1 MKLGL
6 IINPIA
12 GMGGKVGLKGTDG
25 PEVLEK
31 ARSLGAKEESPIKA
45 KSALKILLP
54 IKDELEIYTYPGDM
68 GENELREFGFEPLVL
83 GERKET
89 TGPEDTEEAAKAM
102 VDKGVDLLMFAGG
115 DGTAR
120 NIYNVVADK
129 IPVIGIPAGVK
140 IHSGV
145 YANHPRSAGEVAL
158 KYLTEE
164 GIPTKEAEVMDID
177 EEAFRE
183 GVVTARLYGYM
194 MTPYL
199 ENLMQGQKSGG
210 IASEAEVL
218 AGIADRIVEEM
229 ENEPDTYFIIGS
241 GSTTRPIMDELGLP
255 NTLLGIDI
263 VKNKELIGSDLNERQ
278 IIDII
283 DGNKAK
289 IVVTV
294 IGGQG
299 YIFGRGNQQ
308 LSGEVV
314 KRVGKENILVIAPKE
329 KLMSLGDNPLLVDTG
344 DDEVNS
350 LFNGYMKVIINYT
363 SVQLAKVK
371 GL

>member
-25 PEVLEK
+25 PEVLKK
-31 ARSLGAKEESPIKA
+31 ARELGATEESPIKA
-45 KSALKILLP
+45 KLALEVLLA
-54 IKDELEIYTYPGDM
+54 IKDKLEIYTYPGDM
-68 GENELREFGFEPLVL
+68 GENELKSIGFEPIVL
-83 GERKET
+83 GVRKDS
-89 TGPEDTEEAAKAM
+89 TGPEDTEKAAKEM
-102 VDKGVDLLMFAGG
+102 LDVGVDLLVFGGG

-120 NIYNVVADK
+120 NIFNAVGDK
-129 IPVIGIPAGVK
+129 VPVIGIPAGVK

-145 YANHPRSAGEVAL
+145 YANHPKSAGEVAL
-158 KYLTEE
+158 KYLTE
-164 GIPTKEAEVMDID
+164 GINIKEAEVMDID
-177 EEAFRE
+177 EDAFRD
-183 GVVTARLYGYM
+183 GVVTAKLYGFM
-194 MTPYL
+194 MIPYIESL
-199 ENLMQGQKSGG
+199 VQNQKTGKINSEEDVLKG
-210 IASEAEVL
+210 IAESV
-218 AGIADRIVEEM
+218 IDEM
-229 ENEPDTYFIIGS
+229 EKEPDTYFIIGS
-241 GSTTRPIMDELGLP
+241 GSTIRPIMDELGLP

-263 VKNKELIGSDLNERQ
+263 VKNKELIGSDLNEKQ

-283 DGNKAK
+283 DGHKAK

-314 KRVGKENILVIAPKE
+314 KRVGKENIIIVAPKE
-329 KLMSLGDNPLLVDTG
+329 KLKSLGDKPLLVDTG
-344 DDEVNS
+344 DEEVNS
-350 LFNGYMKVIINYT
+350 QFNGYMKVIINYS
-363 SVQLAKVK
+363 SVQLQRVK

>member
-1 MKLGL
+1 
-6 IINPIA
+6 
-12 GMGGKVGLKGTDG
+12 
-25 PEVLEK
+25 
-31 ARSLGAKEESPIKA
+31 
-45 KSALKILLP
+45 
-54 IKDELEIYTYPGDM
+54 
-68 GENELREFGFEPLVL
+68 
-83 GERKET
+83 
-89 TGPEDTEEAAKAM
+89 
-102 VDKGVDLLMFAGG
+102 
-115 DGTAR
+115 
-120 NIYNVVADK
+120 
-129 IPVIGIPAGVK
+129 
-140 IHSGV
+140 
-145 YANHPRSAGEVAL
+145 
-158 KYLTEE
+158 
-164 GIPTKEAEVMDID
+164 
-177 EEAFRE
+177 
-183 GVVTARLYGYM
+183 
-194 MTPYL
+194 
-199 ENLMQGQKSGG
+199 
-210 IASEAEVL
+210 
-218 AGIADRIVEEM
+218 
-229 ENEPDTYFIIGS
+229 
-241 GSTTRPIMDELGLP
+241 MDELGLP

-363 SVQLAKVK
+363 SVQLTKVR

>member
-1 MKLGL
+1 
-6 IINPIA
+6 
-12 GMGGKVGLKGTDG
+12 
-25 PEVLEK
+25 
-31 ARSLGAKEESPIKA
+31 
-45 KSALKILLP
+45 
-54 IKDELEIYTYPGDM
+54 
-68 GENELREFGFEPLVL
+68 
-83 GERKET
+83 
-89 TGPEDTEEAAKAM
+89 
-102 VDKGVDLLMFAGG
+102 
-115 DGTAR
+115 
-120 NIYNVVADK
+120 
-129 IPVIGIPAGVK
+129 
-140 IHSGV
+140 
-145 YANHPRSAGEVAL
+145 
-158 KYLTEE
+158 
-164 GIPTKEAEVMDID
+164 
-177 EEAFRE
+177 
-183 GVVTARLYGYM
+183 
-194 MTPYL
+194 
-199 ENLMQGQKSGG
+199 
-210 IASEAEVL
+210 
-218 AGIADRIVEEM
+218 M

-363 SVQLAKVK
+363 SVQLTKVR

>member
-25 PEVLEK
+25 PEVLKK
-31 ARSLGAKEESPIKA
+31 ARELGAKEESPIKA
-45 KSALKILLP
+45 KSALKLLLP
-54 IKDELEIYTYPGDM
+54 IKDKLEIYTYPGDM
-68 GENELREFGFEPLVL
+68 GESELREVGFEPTVL
-83 GERKET
+83 GEKKDL
-89 TGPEDTEEAAKAM
+89 TGPEDTEKAAKEM
-102 VDKGVDLLMFAGG
+102 LDKGIDLLMFAGG

-120 NIYNVVADK
+120 NIFNAVGDK
-129 IPVIGIPAGVK
+129 VPVIGIPAGVK

-145 YANHPRSAGEVAL
+145 YANHPKSAGEVAL
-158 KYLTEE
+158 KYFTEA
-164 GIPTKEAEVMDID
+164 IKVKEAEVMDID
-177 EEAFRE
+177 EDAFRE
-183 GVVTARLYGYM
+183 GVVTAKLYGFM
-194 MTPYL
+194 MIPYIESL
-199 ENLMQGQKSGG
+199 VQNQKTGRIISEEEVLKG
-210 IASEAEVL
+210 IAESV
-218 AGIADRIVEEM
+218 IDEM
-229 ENEPDTYFIIGS
+229 EKEPDTYYIIGS
-241 GSTTRPIMDELGLP
+241 GSTVRPIMDELGLP

-263 VKNKELIGSDLNERQ
+263 VKNKELLGSDLNEKQ

-289 IVVTV
+289 IIVTV

-314 KRVGKENILVIAPKE
+314 KRVGKENVIVVAPKE
-329 KLMSLGDNPLLVDTG
+329 KLMSLGDKPLLVDTG
-344 DDEVNS
+344 DEEVNA
-350 LFNGYMKVIINYT
+350 LFNGYMKVVINYS
-363 SVQLAKVK
+363 SVQLQKVK